1 MKKIFKL
8 FTLIIVFITA
18 SNCCFA
24 LSIGKIE
31 KLINNSDLDKT
42 STIAISIRNAENNNI
57 IYEKNADKL
66 LHPAS
71 TLKVPTTYFAINTL
85 GYDYFFKTQFYKDS
99 KNNLYIK
106 LGADPLLKTSQ
117 LKEAFQK
124 IKEKNLS
131 TFNNLYIDDSIIDKK
146 EFAPGW
152 MWDDDVNPYTPK
164 ISAYNLDEN
173 MIKANIT
180 QTDDN
185 TMTISTSSKY
195 PMSIFGYIKKDAKS
209 DYFEINRYNWNN
221 PELVEIYGR
230 TVIPRQISIPIS
242 SMRRYFIY
250 NLDKII
256 DDNRITIQS
265 TMYASNLV
273 PKDAELLYEISNP
286 ITPTLFS
293 ILHKSNN
300 VMAETLFKLAGGQ
313 KYNSTGTDELGIY
326 AMIEFYKKLNI
337 NFNSVV
343 IKDGSGISRKNL
355 ISTNWLTM
363 VLDKIYKDKNFEQFK
378 EYIAQ
383 AGDGTLNERLYDL
396 RGEAWLKTGSLSN
409 ISTIA
414 GYVNSLDGNTYSIAI
429 FIENF
434 KENQK
439 EIKKL
444 EDKII
449 TLIYNR

>member
-1 MKKIFKL
+1 MKKTFKL
-8 FTLIIVFITA
+8 FTLIITFLTL
-18 SNCCFA
+18 SNSCFA
-24 LSIGKIE
+24 LSIGKID
-31 KLINNSDLDKT
+31 KLVNNTELDKT
-42 STIAISIRNAENNNI
+42 STISISIRDTANNNI
-57 IYEKNADKL
+57 VYEKNADKL

-71 TLKVPTTYFAINTL
+71 TLKIPATYFAINTL

-99 KNNLYIK
+99 DNNLYIK

-173 MIKANIT
+173 IIKANIT
-180 QTDDN
+180 QIDDN
-185 TMTISTSSKY
+185 TMTVSTLSKY

-221 PELVEIYGR
+221 PELVEIYGK
-230 TVIPRQISIPIS
+230 TVIPRQIAIPIS

-250 NLDKII
+250 NLDKIL
-256 DDNRITIQS
+256 DDNRITIKS
-265 TMYASNLV
+265 TLYASKLV
-273 PKDAELLYEISNP
+273 PKNAELIYEISNP
-286 ITPTLFS
+286 ITPTLIG

-300 VMAETLFKLAGGQ
+300 IMSETLFKLAGGQ
-313 KYNSTGTDELGIY
+313 TYNSTGTDDLGIY
-326 AMIEFYKKLNI
+326 AMIDFYKKLNVSFDPI
-337 NFNSVV
+337 I
-343 IKDGSGISRKNL
+343 IKDGCGISRKNL
-355 ISTNWLTM
+355 VSTNWLTM
-363 VLDKIYKDKNFEQFK
+363 TLDKIYKDKNFEQFK
-378 EYIAQ
+378 EYLAQ

-434 KENQK
+434 QENQK

-449 TLIYNR
+449 TIIYNR